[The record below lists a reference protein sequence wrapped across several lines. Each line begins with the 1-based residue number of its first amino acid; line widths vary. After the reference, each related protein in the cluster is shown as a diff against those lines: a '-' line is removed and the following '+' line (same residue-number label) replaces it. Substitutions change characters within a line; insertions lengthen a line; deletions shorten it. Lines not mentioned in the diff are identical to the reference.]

1 MIVFALIITATKKHM
16 FKKIKNL
23 FSDWFDWKEDFEE
36 EYLRSIEANSL
47 EEDKGHHVF
56 DYRDV
61 ESGKIRFF

>member
-1 MIVFALIITATKKHM
+1 M